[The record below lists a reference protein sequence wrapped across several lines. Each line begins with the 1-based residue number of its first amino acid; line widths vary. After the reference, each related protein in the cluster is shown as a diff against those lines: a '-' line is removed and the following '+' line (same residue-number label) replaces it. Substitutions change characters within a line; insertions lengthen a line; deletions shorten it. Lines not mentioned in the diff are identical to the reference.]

1 MKNTKNNITELVF
14 ILDCSGSMAGFEA
27 DTLGG
32 FNSLI
37 EKQRREIGTC
47 LVTTV
52 LFSNRSARIHDR
64 IPLSEV
70 APLTDKEYSAYGC
83 TALYDAV
90 GSTIR
95 HISHIHKYARPEDV
109 PDKTVFVITTDGM
122 ENASKYY
129 SGEKVRSMVG
139 HEKEKYGWEFIFLGA
154 DMDAVGAAADI
165 GIPPERSARFNK
177 TARSNASMYDCVCD
191 AVSAVRCDAPISAGW
206 SAGIIDDGN

>member
-37 EKQRREIGTC
+37 EKQRRESGTC

-191 AVSAVRCDAPISAGW
+191 AVSAVRCDAPISADW
-206 SAGIIDDGN
+206 SAGIIDDDG